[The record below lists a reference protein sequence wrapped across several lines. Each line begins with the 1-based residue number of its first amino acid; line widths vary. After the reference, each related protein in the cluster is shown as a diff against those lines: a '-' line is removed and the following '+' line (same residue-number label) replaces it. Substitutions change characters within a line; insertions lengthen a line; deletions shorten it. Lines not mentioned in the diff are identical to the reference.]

1 MNDVIDCLYQYML
14 EYRYNSIITRPE
26 YQRCRAA
33 RDSEADRLEEMLT
46 AEQRRQFRLYTEQSD
61 KLTDLS
67 LSYMFRE
74 TLGLLRG
81 LLTI

>member
-1 MNDVIDCLYQYML
+1 MNNVIDCLYQYML